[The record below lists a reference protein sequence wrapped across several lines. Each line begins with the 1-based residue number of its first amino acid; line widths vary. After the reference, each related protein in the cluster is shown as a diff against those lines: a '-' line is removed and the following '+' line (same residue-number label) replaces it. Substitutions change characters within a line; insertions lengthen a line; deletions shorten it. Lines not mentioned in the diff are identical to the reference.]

1 MKNRE
6 VSSRALAVWL
16 ATAMVGPVALVSA
29 GSSWSALAVVVIVCG
44 LLCAVVY
51 KSWEGS
57 VCNSKL
63 VNVLFL
69 LWNVY
74 AVAVVAS
81 LACLCWPG
89 EGSQITTSLVLI
101 ALASLS
107 ATKGERSACAV
118 SATLCPLCAAI
129 FAVVLA
135 SGIGSI
141 RWDRVE
147 VSTVPPGGML
157 IFVFLLPIAAV
168 TIPRSANLSVGSLA
182 FIGLLGIVLS
192 VSVMGTL
199 SLPVML
205 TKPDAFYEFSKSL
218 DLFGVVQ
225 RFESVVAVAVTL
237 SLYAM
242 LSLLLS
248 SIGSTAERV
257 CPGSD
262 KWAVLLSAALSM
274 VIEVFELWL
283 SAKATALVSIFVWG
297 FLGATQQFFG
307 EKKQKNLDISA

>member
-1 MKNRE
+1 MKSPE
-6 VSSRALAVWL
+6 VSSRALTVWVT
-16 ATAMVGPVALVSA
+16 TAMVGPVALVSA
-29 GSSWSALAVVVIVCG
+29 GSSWSALAVVAILCG
-44 LLCAVVY
+44 VLCAAVY
-51 KSWEGS
+51 KSWEGG

-74 AVAVVAS
+74 AVAAVAS
-81 LACLCWPG
+81 MAGQCWPG
-89 EGSQITTSLVLI
+89 KESQIATSLVLI
-101 ALASLS
+101 ALGALS
-107 ATKGERSACAV
+107 ASKGERSACAV
-118 SATLCPLCAAI
+118 SATLFPLCAAI
-129 FAVVLA
+129 FAIVLIC
-135 SGIGSI
+135 GIGSI

-168 TIPRSANLSVGSLA
+168 TIPRSANLSVGGLA
-182 FIGLLGIVLS
+182 FIGLLGIALS

-205 TKPDAFYEFSKSL
+205 TKKDAFFEFSKGL
-218 DLFGVVQ
+218 NLFGVVQ
-225 RFESVVAVAVTL
+225 RFEAVVAVAVTL

-248 SIGSTAERV
+248 SIGSMAERV
-257 CPGSD
+257 CPGSS
-262 KWAVLLSAALSM
+262 KWAVHLSAVLSI

-283 SAKATALVSIFVWG
+283 SAKVTALVSIFVWG
-297 FLGATQQFFG
+297 FLGAAQRIFG
-307 EKKQKNLDISA
+307 EKKKKNLDISS